1 MNENNNI
8 APTGTE
14 AGFDLDK
21 LEALLNATTPGPWVR
36 NFGNWNVVAP
46 NESNGGLDRYHVC
59 TTEGRD
65 YEQMSRNADFIVA
78 AKTHMAAM
86 IALARRAAPATSD
99 MPDTTASASGDDPLL
114 SLIWRINDTVL
125 KALPNHPD
133 AGVRQAR
140 NTKSPAEVL
149 VNVESLTRY
158 YREAARR
165 AAQPVQAGEAVDL
178 PAKGELLTEDQRD
191 KIEAALRKAWPAA
204 FKDAPSKA
212 MGQLIWATEQACFAS
227 AARASLAPV
236 SAQPIAGMH
245 WCPSA
250 GQWSLTIY
258 ADVPKIAGETYKLY
272 AAPVSAQQ
280 GAAKAATTVEKDGCR
295 LCLGA
300 KGGVPGN
307 ENVIGGV
314 VVCDYCSSTLM
325 DMKSAGWFGAD
336 KAPAEGSPQDNC
348 TDCGGSRAHKG
359 DKARDCESCDGTG
372 RGWAQRENVVRAPA
386 SGYVHLAGEDV
397 LGGAK
402 RIAENVRHWA
412 PAAQGCPSCG
422 RAPGERRDECE
433 QCPEAPAAQAVDL
446 SKLPLHFKE
455 GIENGGY
462 YLATD
467 VIRALALAASPAST
481 PEAAPEQQLATA
493 EALADEELDAIFMPL
508 MPSLPAPYAL
518 RIYGREVE
526 AEVARRFRA
535 QGGNTND
542 SSANLAAPTAGAATT
557 SEDARDANS
566 NLIAKMREM
575 LDIQGQS
582 GTWNCNPYMHGMYNG
597 MAYMLAMVDGTEPC
611 FRRAPVKWLDKPA
624 EMSTAAKD
632 VLNER
637 SRQVKSE
644 GWSLSHD
651 DAHEGGELALAAAC
665 YAAHHIYPNILN
677 IWSWSPEWWKPAEP
691 RRNLVKAGALILA
704 DIERIDRAAMRAT
717 QQEGE

>member
-1 MNENNNI
+1 MSHTKTI

-21 LEALLNATTPGPWVR
+21 LEALRL
-36 NFGNWNVVAP
+36 
-46 NESNGGLDRYHVC
+46 GLCKINRRHDVEHLIRQ
-59 TTEGRD
+59 TDEL
-65 YEQMSRNADFIVA
+65 
-78 AKTHMAAM
+78 
-86 IALARRAAPATSD
+86 IALARRAALAPADSVLNGHWEPMGKFARRFVPD
-99 MPDTTASASGDDPLL
+99 APDTTDSASGDCSTCGGSESISDPMG
-114 SLIWRINDTVL
+114 WQFERV
-125 KALPNHPD
+125 PCPD
-133 AGVRQAR
+133 C
-140 NTKSPAEVL
+140 
-149 VNVESLTRY
+149 
-158 YREAARR
+158 
-165 AAQPVQAGEAVDL
+165 AAQPVQAGEAVDERAL
-178 PAKGELLTEDQRD
+178 F
-191 KIEAALRKAWPAA
+191 EAAYIARKQANDPSRTLSDDDADTWLARSSRDESRYLHAQEAWE
-204 FKDAPSKA
+204 
-212 MGQLIWATEQACFAS
+212 GWQ
-227 AARASLAPV
+227 ARASL
-236 SAQPIAGMH
+236 
-245 WCPSA
+245 
-250 GQWSLTIY
+250 
-258 ADVPKIAGETYKLY
+258 
-272 AAPVSAQQ
+272 APVSAQQ

-372 RGWAQRENVVRAPA
+372 RGWAQRENAVKAPA